1 MCNELD
7 VFSKVYR
14 HIVAWLLT
22 AAIGFA
28 PGMALAADVEAPGD
42 KDVPVQALLKRIEEL
57 EASQKQM
64 QRTIDQLKGPALS
77 QPVAQPVAERPAPPP
92 QAVEQVSGDVPGDAP
107 DDAHVTSLGP
117 LKLQAFSDFEF
128 GRPWFENLPP
138 RGLTGTTN
146 SFTVGDFDLF
156 TNTRISDHLNVLGEL
171 LVTSDFDNATSIEI
185 DRLLL
190 TYKANDYFQLSFGKY
205 NTAIGYYTNAFHRAH
220 FFQTAISRPIMFAD
234 EDNGG
239 ILPVHN
245 IGITATGK
253 IPSGSAGLNWVAE
266 IANGRSETASE
277 PIQNFTDENNGKAVN
292 FALYTRP
299 AWLPGFQAGA
309 SFYVDT
315 IHPIAAPSMRE
326 TIPAAYVVYVS
337 PKLEWLNEMAVVTHS
352 VLDSSRVYHALT
364 SYSQISWGFGRT
376 RPYFRYDYQNAA
388 SSDPIFG
395 VLGRENG
402 PSAGVE
408 RRLSTFLIIKGQYGW
423 LTLENHTTGAVDGQ
437 LAFAF

>member
-1 MCNELD
+1 MFIKIGVWNK
-7 VFSKVYR
+7 VFC
-14 HIVAWLLT
+14 HTVAWLLT
-22 AAIGFA
+22 AAVGFA
-28 PGMALAADVEAPGD
+28 PVMARAADVEAPGD
-42 KDVPVQALLKRIEEL
+42 KDVPVRALLKRIEEL

-64 QRTIDQLKGPALS
+64 QQTIDQLKGPTLS
-77 QPVAQPVAERPAPPP
+77 QPVAQPVP
-92 QAVEQVSGDVPGDAP
+92 QPTPVVEQVSSDVPGDAP
-107 DDAHVTSLGP
+107 DDTHVTSLGP

-138 RGLTGTTN
+138 RGLSGTTN

-190 TYKANDYFQLSFGKY
+190 TYKANDYFQVSFGKY

-234 EDNGG
+234 EDNNG

-245 IGITATGK
+245 IGLTATGK

-277 PIQNFTDENNGKAVN
+277 PIQNFSDENNGKAVN

-315 IHPIAAPSMRE
+315 IHPIAAPAMRE

-395 VLGRENG
+395 ILGRENG
-402 PSAGVE
+402 PSVGVE

>member
-1 MCNELD
+1 MFIEIGVL
-7 VFSKVYR
+7 SKVCR
-14 HIVAWLLT
+14 HTVAWLLA

-28 PGMALAADVEAPGD
+28 PAMVRAADVEAPGD
-42 KDVPVQALLKRIEEL
+42 KDVPARALLKRIEEL

-64 QRTIDQLKGPALS
+64 QQTIDQLKGPTLS
-77 QPVAQPVAERPAPPP
+77 QPVAQPVTQPAPV
-92 QAVEQVSGDVPGDAP
+92 VEQVSSDAP
-107 DDAHVTSLGP
+107 SDAADDTHVTSLGP
-117 LKLQAFSDFEF
+117 LKLQAFGDFEF
-128 GRPWFENLPP
+128 GRPWFENLPH
-138 RGLTGTTN
+138 GGVAGTTN

-171 LVTSDFDNATSIEI
+171 LITSDFTNTTSIEI

-190 TYKANDYFQLSFGKY
+190 TYKASDYFQLSFGKY

-220 FFQTAISRPIMFAD
+220 FFQTAVSRPIMFAD
-234 EDNGG
+234 EHNGG

-245 IGITATGK
+245 IGLTATGK

-277 PIQNFTDENNGKAVN
+277 SIQNFTDENNGKAVN

-326 TIPAAYVVYVS
+326 TIPAAYIVYVS

-352 VLDSSRVYHALT
+352 VLDSSRVFHTLT

-376 RPYFRYDYQNAA
+376 RPYFRYDYQNAP
-388 SSDPIFG
+388 SSDPILG

-402 PSAGVE
+402 PSVGVE
-408 RRLSTFLIIKGQYGW
+408 RRLSTFLILKGQYGW
-423 LTLENHTTGAVDGQ
+423 LTLENKTTGAVDGQ

>member
-1 MCNELD
+1 MFIKIGVWNK
-7 VFSKVYR
+7 VFR
-14 HIVAWLLT
+14 HTVAWLLT

-28 PGMALAADVEAPGD
+28 PVMARAADVEAPGD
-42 KDVPVQALLKRIEEL
+42 KDVPVRALLKRIEEL

-64 QRTIDQLKGPALS
+64 QQTIDQLKGPTLS
-77 QPVAQPVAERPAPPP
+77 QPVAQPVP
-92 QAVEQVSGDVPGDAP
+92 QPTPVVEQVSSDVPGDAP
-107 DDAHVTSLGP
+107 DDTHVTSLGP

-138 RGLTGTTN
+138 RGLSGTTN

-190 TYKANDYFQLSFGKY
+190 TYKANDYFQVSFGKY

-234 EDNGG
+234 EDNNG

-245 IGITATGK
+245 IGLTATGK

-277 PIQNFTDENNGKAVN
+277 PIQNFSDENNGKAVN

-315 IHPIAAPSMRE
+315 IHPIAAPAMRE

-395 VLGRENG
+395 ILGRENG
-402 PSAGVE
+402 PSVGVE

>member
-1 MCNELD
+1 MFIEIGVL
-7 VFSKVYR
+7 SKVCR
-14 HIVAWLLT
+14 HSVAWLLA

-28 PGMALAADVEAPGD
+28 PAMARAADVEAPGD
-42 KDVPVQALLKRIEEL
+42 KDVPVRALLKRIEEL

-64 QRTIDQLKGPALS
+64 QQTIDQLKGGPTLS
-77 QPVAQPVAERPAPPP
+77 QPVAQPVAQPAPV
-92 QAVEQVSGDVPGDAP
+92 VEQASSDAP
-107 DDAHVTSLGP
+107 DDTHVTSLGP
-117 LKLQAFSDFEF
+117 LKLQAFGDFEF
-128 GRPWFENLPP
+128 GRPWFQSLPP
-138 RGLTGTTN
+138 GGLVGATN

-156 TNTRISDHLNVLGEL
+156 TNTRISDRLSVLGEL
-171 LVTSDFDNATSIEI
+171 LVTSDFTNETSIEI

-205 NTAIGYYTNAFHRAH
+205 NSAIGYYTNAFHRAH
-220 FFQTAISRPIMFAD
+220 FFQTAVSRPIMFAD
-234 EDNGG
+234 EDDGG

-266 IANGRSETASE
+266 IANGRSETAEE

-326 TIPAAYVVYVS
+326 TIPAAYIVYVS

-395 VLGRENG
+395 ILGRENG
-402 PSAGVE
+402 PSVGVE
-408 RRLSTFLIIKGQYGW
+408 RRLSTFLILKGQYGW
-423 LTLENHTTGAVDGQ
+423 LTVENRTTGAVDGQ

>member
-1 MCNELD
+1 
-7 VFSKVYR
+7 
-14 HIVAWLLT
+14 
-22 AAIGFA
+22 
-28 PGMALAADVEAPGD
+28 
-42 KDVPVQALLKRIEEL
+42 
-57 EASQKQM
+57 
-64 QRTIDQLKGPALS
+64 
-77 QPVAQPVAERPAPPP
+77 
-92 QAVEQVSGDVPGDAP
+92 
-107 DDAHVTSLGP
+107 
-117 LKLQAFSDFEF
+117 
-128 GRPWFENLPP
+128 
-138 RGLTGTTN
+138 
-146 SFTVGDFDLF
+146 
-156 TNTRISDHLNVLGEL
+156 
-171 LVTSDFDNATSIEI
+171 
-185 DRLLL
+185 
-190 TYKANDYFQLSFGKY
+190 
-205 NTAIGYYTNAFHRAH
+205 
-220 FFQTAISRPIMFAD
+220 MFAD

-315 IHPIAAPSMRE
+315 IHPIATPSMRE

-364 SYSQISWGFGRT
+364 SYSQVSWGFGRT

-402 PSAGVE
+402 PSVGVE